1 MAIEARQLTAV
12 LEQAQAPV
20 FEYYPNL
27 KRLRGYV
34 LDRLDQSISLA
45 DAAGVA
51 GLERKY
57 FSAFFHRRVGIP
69 FSHWITLLRL
79 ARAIELIQREDN
91 SLGIVASK
99 AGFADRR
106 TFERAF
112 RKFLR
117 LTPREFRS
125 AVRPRPDWGDIA
137 SAAVRA
143 PAGRPPSRSTR

>member
-1 MAIEARQLTAV
+1 MSIHSIESIESVEALELASV
-12 LEQAQAPV
+12 LERAQAPV

-34 LDRLDQSISLA
+34 LGRLEQPISLA
-45 DAAGVA
+45 DAASVA

-69 FSHWITLLRL
+69 FSRWVTLLRL
-79 ARAIELIQREDN
+79 ARAIELIRSEDN
-91 SLGIVASK
+91 SLGIVAAQ

-112 RKFLR
+112 RRYLGV
-117 LTPREFRS
+117 TPRELRR
-125 AVRPRPDWGDIA
+125 ALRPRADWGRLGA
-137 SAAVRA
+137 
-143 PAGRPPSRSTR
+143 